1 VTKTAPGGAASP
13 KKSTPIRLLVIEPDG
28 DSVRLRDL
36 IDRLDDRT
44 FRIVHEFPT
53 PAAAAAALEREAA
66 DLVLADIDKQGL
78 HGLDQLAALPMLG
91 SLVPFIVIDHE
102 SQEEIARRALQ
113 IGAQDY
119 LVKGKLTPQRM
130 ARAMHW
136 SLERARV
143 DRESKRESA
152 LLHALL
158 DYVPDKI
165 YFKDRHSRYLCVS
178 NSVAECLEAGNP
190 AELVGKTDFNYY
202 PPAHA
207 ETTFADEQRV
217 IETGRPLVGKITHRL
232 LPDGTEERSSTTKL
246 PLRDRNGRI
255 IGTCGITRDVTASQK
270 LERELDA
277 ERTMLRGLIDN
288 LPDPVYV
295 KDTQGRYIL
304 DNEAHARFL
313 GVNQSDVIGKTVFD
327 FFEPTFA
334 EQAHEV
340 DMAVLREGKPWFNH
354 EEQTSS
360 TGEATWLITSKVPLR
375 DEHGTIT
382 GLVCINRDIT
392 ERKKAQDD
400 LIAANER
407 LQAAISSVKEA
418 HQELHAVQLQLIEA
432 EKLKSIGR
440 LAAGVA
446 HEVKN
451 PLAIISMGVEFLGG
465 KYAGDETTG
474 AVLKE
479 LADAVLRADNVIKGL
494 IDFSAPRQL
503 ALEANDLNAIIRS
516 ALTLVRG
523 EMQENHRLDVE
534 LGDLPPI
541 NVDRG
546 KVSQVF
552 VNLFTNA
559 LQAMPEGGT
568 LRVRT
573 RVEQIV
579 SVGANVGSESSEVFQ
594 AGDRVVIA
602 EVADTGPGIPPEV
615 LPHIFEPFFTTKP
628 TGKGTGLGMSVVRSI
643 MNLQRATI
651 VMSNRPTGGA
661 LATLTFKIQDS
672 P

>member
-1 VTKTAPGGAASP
+1 
-13 KKSTPIRLLVIEPDG
+13 
-28 DSVRLRDL
+28 
-36 IDRLDDRT
+36 
-44 FRIVHEFPT
+44 
-53 PAAAAAALEREAA
+53 
-66 DLVLADIDKQGL
+66 
-78 HGLDQLAALPMLG
+78 
-91 SLVPFIVIDHE
+91 
-102 SQEEIARRALQ
+102 
-113 IGAQDY
+113 
-119 LVKGKLTPQRM
+119 
-130 ARAMHW
+130 
-136 SLERARV
+136 
-143 DRESKRESA
+143 
-152 LLHALL
+152 
-158 DYVPDKI
+158 
-165 YFKDRHSRYLCVS
+165 
-178 NSVAECLEAGNP
+178 
-190 AELVGKTDFNYY
+190 
-202 PPAHA
+202 
-207 ETTFADEQRV
+207 
-217 IETGRPLVGKITHRL
+217 
-232 LPDGTEERSSTTKL
+232 
-246 PLRDRNGRI
+246 
-255 IGTCGITRDVTASQK
+255 
-270 LERELDA
+270 
-277 ERTMLRGLIDN
+277 
-288 LPDPVYV
+288 
-295 KDTQGRYIL
+295 
-304 DNEAHARFL
+304 
-313 GVNQSDVIGKTVFD
+313 
-327 FFEPTFA
+327 
-334 EQAHEV
+334 V

-400 LIAANER
+400 LIAPNAR
-407 LQAAISSVKEA
+407 LEAAIASVKEA

-465 KYAGDETTG
+465 KYSGDETTA

-479 LADAVLRADNVIKGL
+479 LADAVQRADNVIKGL
-494 IDFSAPRQL
+494 LDFSAPRQL
-503 ALEANDLNAIIRS
+503 ALATNDLNAIIRS
-516 ALTLVRG
+516 ALLLVRG
-523 EMQENHRLDVE
+523 EMRENHRLEIE
-534 LGDLPPI
+534 LGDIPPI
-541 NVDRG
+541 DIDRG

-559 LQAMPEGGT
+559 LQAMPDGGT
-568 LRVRT
+568 LTVRT
-573 RVEQIV
+573 RVEQV
-579 SVGANVGSESSEVFQ
+579 VGVGANIGGESSEVFQ

-615 LPHIFEPFFTTKP
+615 LPRIFEPFFTTKP